1 VIYYYCKD
9 SDLRV
14 SKDAVSIDYVRD
26 GRIVT
31 ITINR
36 PETRNSLDMEHFRD
50 LAHAWVAFRDDA
62 GAWVAVITGVGRDF
76 CTGADLKKFI
86 PELTGDLP
94 QPAGWN
100 KTDAIHA
107 VLHRFPIY
115 KPIVAAVNGVCV
127 AGGFEMLT
135 STDIRVAVPEARFA
149 VMEPK
154 RGLFAGGGST
164 VRLPRQMPY
173 PFAMELLLTAEM
185 VDAGRALAM
194 GLINRV
200 VSADQLLDTAY
211 DYAERIAANA
221 PLAVSA
227 TKQSVVE
234 GLALDLHSAYHNET
248 RHSDRIFATEDAKEG
263 PRAFAEK
270 RPPRWQAR

>member
-1 VIYYYCKD
+1 MG
-9 SDLRV
+9 
-14 SKDAVSIDYVRD
+14 IDYVRN

-50 LAHAWVAFRDDA
+50 LARAWAAFRDDPD
-62 GAWVAVITGVGRDF
+62 AWVAVITGVGRDF

-100 KTDAIHA
+100 KSDAIHA
-107 VLHRFPIY
+107 VLHQFPIY

-135 STDIRVAVPEARFA
+135 CTDIRIAVPQARFA

-164 VRLPRQMPY
+164 VRLPRQLPY
-173 PFAMELLLTAEM
+173 ALAMELLLTADM
-185 VDAGRALAM
+185 VDADRALAM
-194 GLINRV
+194 GLINQV
-200 VSADQLLDTAY
+200 VPRDQLMNTAY
-211 DYAERIAANA
+211 EYAGRIAVNA

-227 TKQSVVE
+227 TKQSAVE
-234 GLALDLHSAYHNET
+234 GLALDLHSAYANET
-248 RHSDRIFATEDAKEG
+248 QHSDRIFATEDAKEG

-270 RPPRWQAR
+270 RPPKWQGR

>member
-1 VIYYYCKD
+1 MP
-9 SDLRV
+9 
-14 SKDAVSIDYVRD
+14 VSIDYTRSAHVA
-26 GRIVT
+26 T

-36 PETRNSLDMEHFRD
+36 PETRNALDMEHFRD
-50 LAHAWVAFRDDA
+50 LAHAWTAFRDDA
-62 GAWVAVITGVGRDF
+62 SAWVAVITGVGRDF

-86 PELTGDLP
+86 PQLTGDLAKP
-94 QPAGWN
+94 DGWDAL
-100 KTDAIHA
+100 DAIHA
-107 VLHRFPIY
+107 VLHRFPVY
-115 KPIVAAVNGVCV
+115 KPIVAAVNGTCV

-135 STDIRVAVPEARFA
+135 CTDIRLAVPEARFA

-164 VRLPRQMPY
+164 VRLPRQIPY
-173 PFAMELLLTAEM
+173 ALAMELLLTADM
-185 VDAGRALAM
+185 VDAQRALTM
-194 GLINRV
+194 GLLNQIV
-200 VSADQLLDTAY
+200 PADQLMATAY

-227 TKQSVVE
+227 TKQSAVE
-234 GLALDLHSAYHNET
+234 GLTLDLNSAYDNET

-270 RPPRWQAR
+270 RAPIWHGR

>member
-1 VIYYYCKD
+1 
-9 SDLRV
+9 
-14 SKDAVSIDYVRD
+14 VSIDYALH
-26 GRIVT
+26 GHIVT

-36 PETRNSLDMEHFRD
+36 SEARNSLDMAHFRD
-50 LAHAWVAFRDDA
+50 LAHAWAAFRDDA
-62 GAWVAVITGVGRDF
+62 SARVAVITGVGRDF

-94 QPAGWN
+94 QPDGWDKN
-100 KTDAIHA
+100 DAIHA
-107 VLHRFPIY
+107 VLHRFPVY
-115 KPIVAAVNGVCV
+115 KPIVAAVNGTCV
-127 AGGFEMLT
+127 AGGFEMLG

-149 VMEPK
+149 LMEPK

-164 VRLPRQMPY
+164 VRLPRQLPY
-173 PFAMELLLTAEM
+173 AFAMELMLTADM
-185 VDAGRALAM
+185 VDAQRALAM

-200 VSADQLLDTAY
+200 VGADELMDTAY

-221 PLAVSA
+221 PLAVFA
-227 TKQSVVE
+227 TKQSAVE
-234 GLALDLHSAYHNET
+234 GLALDLDAAYENET
-248 RHSDRIFATEDAKEG
+248 RHSDRVFATEDAKEG

>member
-1 VIYYYCKD
+1 M
-9 SDLRV
+9 
-14 SKDAVSIDYVRD
+14 SIDYTRD
-26 GRIVT
+26 GHIAT

-50 LAHAWVAFRDDA
+50 LAHAWAAFRDDA
-62 GAWVAVITGVGRDF
+62 GAWVAVITGVGQDF

-94 QPAGWN
+94 QPEGWN
-100 KTDAIHA
+100 KDAAIHA
-107 VLHRFPIY
+107 VLHRFPVY
-115 KPIVAAVNGVCV
+115 KPIVAAVNGTCV
-127 AGGFEMLT
+127 AGGFEMLS
-135 STDIRVAVPEARFA
+135 STDIRVAVPTARFA

-173 PFAMELLLTAEM
+173 PLAMELLLTADM
-185 VDAGRALAM
+185 VDADRALAM

-200 VSADQLLDTAY
+200 VPPERLMDTAY
-211 DYAERIAANA
+211 DYAGRIAANA
-221 PLAVSA
+221 PLAVFA
-227 TKQSVVE
+227 TKQSAVE
-234 GLALDLHSAYHNET
+234 GLALDLESAYDNET
-248 RHSDRIFATEDAKEG
+248 RHSDRVFETRDAKEG

-270 RPPRWQAR
+270 RAPRWQGR

>member
-1 VIYYYCKD
+1 M
-9 SDLRV
+9 
-14 SKDAVSIDYVRD
+14 SIDYAV
-26 GRIVT
+26 GGHIAT

-50 LAHAWVAFRDDA
+50 LAHAWAAFRDDPS
-62 GAWVAVITGVGRDF
+62 AWVAVITGVGQDF

-94 QPAGWN
+94 QPRGWN
-100 KTDAIHA
+100 KDDAIHA
-107 VLHRFPIY
+107 VLHRFPVY
-115 KPIVAAVNGVCV
+115 KPIIAAVNGTCV
-127 AGGFEMLT
+127 AGGFEMLS
-135 STDIRVAVPEARFA
+135 STDIRVAVPAARFA

-173 PFAMELLLTAEM
+173 PLAMELLLTADM
-185 VDAGRALAM
+185 VDAQRALAM

-200 VSADQLLDTAY
+200 VPPEQLMDTAY
-211 DYAERIAANA
+211 DYAERVAANA
-221 PLAVSA
+221 PLAVFA
-227 TKQSVVE
+227 TKQSAVE
-234 GLALDLHSAYHNET
+234 GLALDLESAYDNET
-248 RHSDRIFATEDAKEG
+248 RHSDRVFETEDAKEG

-270 RPPRWQAR
+270 RPPRWRGR

>member
-1 VIYYYCKD
+1 M
-9 SDLRV
+9 
-14 SKDAVSIDYVRD
+14 SIDYRLD
-26 GRIVT
+26 EHIAT

-36 PETRNSLDMEHFRD
+36 PETRNSLDMAHFRD
-50 LAHAWVAFRDDA
+50 LAHAWAAFRDDD

-94 QPAGWN
+94 KPPGWN
-100 KTDAIHA
+100 KDDAIHA
-107 VLHRFPIY
+107 VLHRFPVY
-115 KPIVAAVNGVCV
+115 KPIVAAVNGTCV

-135 STDIRVAVPEARFA
+135 STDVRVAVPDARFA

-173 PFAMELLLTAEM
+173 PLAMELLLTADM
-185 VDAGRALAM
+185 IDAERALAM
-194 GLINRV
+194 GLVNRV
-200 VSADQLLDTAY
+200 VPANQLMDTAY
-211 DYAERIAANA
+211 DFAARIAANA
-221 PLAVSA
+221 PLAVFA
-227 TKQSVVE
+227 TKQSAVE
-234 GLALDLHSAYHNET
+234 GLELDLKSAYDNET
-248 RHSDRIFATEDAKEG
+248 RHSDRVFETEDAKEG

-270 RPPRWQAR
+270 RAPRWRAR